1 MKHFAFYTFYI
12 LKYFKKDKVFPLI
25 FLMILVSMLE
35 LIGISLVI
43 PFVTSIIDPNYI
55 DGKFSLYL
63 KAYIDIEK
71 FSSFSNILILI
82 ILAF

>member
-1 MKHFAFYTFYI
+1 MKQFAVNTFYI

-25 FLMILVSMLE
+25 FLMILVSLLE

-55 DGKFSLYL
+55 DGKLSLYL
-63 KAYIDIEK
+63 NLFEL
-71 FSSFSNILILI
+71 FFQL
-82 ILAF
+82 